1 MIVSTYTTKNGV
13 TIRFLDDGY
22 RDRTPEQLERVREEI
37 RRTAWRI
44 AEAKAARQRAGSP
57 EEEAKDTSSV
67 SPTADSFP
75 SRGSH
80 DSKEVR
86 T

>member
-1 MIVSTYTTKNGV
+1 MVVDEFKTTQGV
-13 TIRFLDDGY
+13 HIRILDDAVRGQT
-22 RDRTPEQLERVREEI
+22 DEERELIVREA
-37 RRTAWRI
+37 RRCAWRI